1 MRIDRLDLM
10 AYGPFTDL
18 SLDLSAGDSGLHLI
32 YGDNEAGKSTS
43 LRALTA
49 WLFGIPTRTNDNFLH
64 TNAQL
69 RIGGKLRLSNGD
81 HLEFVRRKGTKAT
94 LLHHGMDEP
103 LDAAVLAR
111 FLPGDMDEN
120 LFTKLWGIDHA
131 GLTAGGQ
138 ELLDQSGDLGQ
149 ALFSAAVGT
158 ANLREILADLQNRAN
173 EIFRPRSSKA
183 AINQA
188 VTHFKDAQKKMRET
202 SLPVTEWK
210 KLQKELT
217 ETTAAIER
225 IEKELERKNRAKSRL
240 QRVKRVQG
248 ALVQRQNVLQK
259 IEALA
264 HIAVLPEDFEETRK
278 TAHDNLQTA
287 HVHKERLETKRV
299 NLNTEAETLRVR
311 HELLE
316 NEDAILALYR
326 EQGAVEKTLKDRPR
340 QDGKRRLLRNE
351 SESLLKSVRPDM
363 ELDQTD
369 TLRPLLN
376 NKKWL
381 TGLAKKHS
389 LLMQEQESTE
399 KTRRDIEDELQA
411 LWKDLND
418 MPQSELAIK
427 ELKAAVDAA
436 RRAGD
441 VEQRLAEVQKR
452 AFAEDAACTGELAR
466 LGRFEGTLDALLEL
480 ALPMSETLDTFEK
493 EGDQLSENLKE
504 TQRKIHE
511 AKEEKTETEQK
522 LKALLQ
528 QGDIPTI
535 TEMEKSRRIRDE
547 GWSLIKRHY
556 INLDDI
562 EHERL
567 RYAPD
572 SDVTTVYE
580 HNVHHADHLAD
591 RLRLAADQVVKR
603 LDYEAHIE
611 NLRLRIATLAD
622 TFEGL
627 NQAQKDYQRRWT
639 SIWEPLGI
647 TAAKP
652 REMKQWLVKVE
663 NLVGKFQATKM
674 LFEDTDHLLQQYQ
687 GLRKEL
693 SDQIVKFDPS
703 YNHEQTNLETLI
715 ALCEHRGEE
724 EEKVREQRRQLEQS
738 IKHAEIRLKRSQDEL
753 KASEAKLSS
762 WVKEWGQAIEG
773 LGLQANVHPEHAVET
788 FDQLASFFEKFD
800 KSEELRKRLYGIDQV
815 EKAFTQR
822 VFDFADNIGFEREG
836 QEAATITAQL
846 HRELNT
852 AREARTNLANI
863 QAQLK
868 EIYQE
873 LKDTDITIRTSQDR
887 LASLRAQAGVA
898 TDDQLIPAGENSRQK
913 REMHKQLEALEQ
925 ELYRNGDGLSIREL
939 EQETEES
946 EIDTL
951 DGDLEHISIEL
962 DELQERRDILRDHRQ
977 TVHNQINAHDG
988 SALAANASEEAQE
1001 YLADIT
1007 SNAEQY
1013 LRLQI
1018 AALILEQRIES
1029 YRKTNQAPVLA
1040 RAGELFATLTL
1051 NSYAGLRDE
1060 LDNAGK
1066 PILLGVRP
1074 DDKEVAVNGMSDGS
1088 RDQLYLALRLATL
1101 EQHLRMGEP
1110 TPFIVDDILIGFDD
1124 NRTRVCLEVLA
1135 NLAATTQV
1143 LLFTHHRRVVELA
1156 ETIDTQAG
1164 IYTHDLRVRPKK
1176 SPQM

>member
-49 WLFGIPTRTNDNFLH
+49 WLFGIPARTNDNFLH
-64 TNAQL
+64 ANTQL
-69 RIGGKLRLSNGD
+69 RIGGKLRLSDGNQ
-81 HLEFVRRKGTKAT
+81 LEFVRRKGTKGT
-94 LLHHGMDEP
+94 LLHYDTDEP
-103 LDAAVLAR
+103 LDAALLSH

-120 LFTKLWGIDHA
+120 LFTKLWGINHA

-158 ANLREILADLQNRAN
+158 ANLRKVLIDLQNRAN
-173 EIFRPRSSKA
+173 EIFRPRGSKA
-183 AINQA
+183 VLNQA
-188 VTHFKDAQKKMRET
+188 IAHFKDAQKKMRDA
-202 SLPVTEWK
+202 SLPVAEWK
-210 KLQKELT
+210 KLQKELA
-217 ETTAAIER
+217 ETTAAIDR
-225 IEKELERKNRAKSRL
+225 IEKELEHKNKARSRL

-248 ALVQRQNVLQK
+248 ALIQRHNVLQK
-259 IEALA
+259 IENLA
-264 HIAVLPEDFEETRK
+264 HISVLPENFEESRK

-287 HVHKERLETKRV
+287 YVYKERLQTKMA
-299 NLNTEAETLRVR
+299 NLNKEAEALRVR

-316 NEDAILALYR
+316 NEDVILALYR

-351 SESLLKSVRPDM
+351 AEALLKSVRPDM

-369 TLRPLLN
+369 TLRPLLK

-381 TGLAKKHS
+381 AGLAKKHS
-389 LLMQEQESTE
+389 LLVQEQESTE

-418 MPQSELAIK
+418 MPQTGLDIQELR
-427 ELKAAVDAA
+427 AAVGTA
-436 RRAGD
+436 RKAGD
-441 VEQRLAEVQKR
+441 VEQRLAEIRKR
-452 AFAEDAACTGELAR
+452 VLEEDTACAGELAR
-466 LGRFEGTLDALLEL
+466 LGRFTGTLENLLAL

-493 EGDQLSENLKE
+493 EDDQLYENLKE
-504 TQRKIHE
+504 TQRRLYE
-511 AKEEKTETEQK
+511 TKEEKSETEQK

-528 QGDIPTI
+528 KDDVPTV
-535 TEMEKSRRIRDE
+535 TDMEEARRTRDT

-562 EHERL
+562 EGERL
-567 RYAPD
+567 QYAPD
-572 SDVTTVYE
+572 SDVPTVYE
-580 HNVHHADHLAD
+580 RDVHHADHLSD

-603 LDYEAHIE
+603 IEYETHIE
-611 NLRLRIATLAD
+611 RFGLRIISLEDTL
-622 TFEGL
+622 EKL
-627 NQAQKDYQRRWT
+627 NQQQKLHQQKWA
-639 SIWEPLGI
+639 SIWQPLAI
-647 TAAKP
+647 TAGKP

-663 NLVGKFQATKM
+663 NLVEKFQAAKM
-674 LFEDTDHLLQQYQ
+674 LFEDEDHLMRQCRR
-687 GLRKEL
+687 LRKEL
-693 SDQIVKFDPS
+693 SDRIVQFDAS
-703 YNHEQTNLETLI
+703 YDHEHAKLETLI
-715 ALCEHRGEE
+715 VLCEQRAEE
-724 EEKVREQRRQLEQS
+724 EERIREQKRQFEQS
-738 IKHAEIRLKRSQDEL
+738 MKHAEIRLKRTQEEL
-753 KASEAKLSS
+753 KAFETKLSS
-762 WVKEWGQAIEG
+762 WVKEWSQAIQG
-773 LGLQANVHPEHAVET
+773 LNLKPDVHPEHAVEA
-788 FDQLASFFEKFD
+788 FDQLVSFFEKLD
-800 KSEELRKRLYGIDQV
+800 KSEELRKRIYGIDQV
-815 EKAFTQR
+815 ERTFAQR
-822 VFDFADNIGFEREG
+822 VFDFADGIGFEKQG

-863 QAQLK
+863 QLQLK
-868 EIYQE
+868 EIDQE
-873 LKDTDITIRTSQDR
+873 LKDADITIRASHEQ
-887 LASLRAQAGVA
+887 LASLRVQAEVE
-898 TDDQLIPAGENSRQK
+898 TDDELIPAGENSRQK

-925 ELYRNGDGLSIREL
+925 ELSRNGDGLTIKEL
-939 EQETEES
+939 EKEAEES
-946 EIDTL
+946 EIDAL
-951 DGDLEHISIEL
+951 DGEIERISIEL
-962 DELQERRDILRDHRQ
+962 TELQGRRDILRDQRQ
-977 TVHNQINAHDG
+977 TVHNQINAKDG
-988 SALAANASEEAQE
+988 NALAANASEEAEQ
-1001 YLADIT
+1001 YLAEMA

-1051 NSYAGLRDE
+1051 GSYAGLRDE

-1066 PILLGVRP
+1066 PILRGVRP
-1074 DDKEVAVNGMSDGS
+1074 DDREVAVDGMSDGS

-1110 TPFIVDDILIGFDD
+1110 TPFVVDDILIGFDD

-1135 NLAATTQV
+1135 NLASTTQV
-1143 LLFTHHRRVVELA
+1143 LLFTHHRRVLELA
-1156 ETIDTQAG
+1156 EAIEAKAG
-1164 IYTHDLRVRPKK
+1164 VYIHDLR
-1176 SPQM
+1176 